1 MKPRLIGLTLSLC
14 LALSISFARAQ
25 SLLIENVTIIDPT
38 AKNPLLQTSIYI
50 ENGVIKKIS
59 GKHKVPK
66 KVVRV
71 DGTGKFALP
80 GLWDM
85 HAHLAALTP
94 IGTAPENYVGHGVL
108 HVRDMGGRLNELLS
122 LRDSIRQGLRIGP
135 TIVMAGPTLNS
146 EKPADFHRLVST
158 DAEARQAVREL
169 KEAGVDFIKIHRAVN
184 RTTFYA
190 IADETKKQGLTFSGH
205 VPLVISWIEASR
217 MGMHTIE
224 HIQTIY
230 ENLIPDPSKVPLEFV
245 RMSQRLEETL
255 GDSIFSVLK
264 EQQTYFDPTL
274 IGYQESFASVAPE
287 VAERRKSTFQ
297 KMKRITTKAYQAGVS
312 IITGTD
318 VLKKHGEM
326 LIEELLLLESIGMPP
341 QEVLKAATVTSARAA
356 LRPELGSIA
365 VGSPASFL
373 LFEQN
378 PLADLQVLRTPYI
391 IVVKGNVITSDEM
404 RQLRKRD

>member
-1 MKPRLIGLTLSLC
+1 MKPKLIGLTLSLC
-14 LALSISFARAQ
+14 LALSLSFARAQ
-25 SLLIENVTIIDPT
+25 SLLIENVTIVDPA

-66 KVVRV
+66 KVVKV

-108 HVRDMGGRLNELLS
+108 HVRDMGGRLNELLP
-122 LRDSIRQGLRIGP
+122 LRDSIRQGLRTGP
-135 TIVMAGPTLNS
+135 TIVMGGPTLNS
-146 EKPADFHRLVST
+146 EKPAEFHRLVTT

-169 KEAGVDFIKIHRAVN
+169 KEAGVDFIKIHRATN
-184 RTTFYA
+184 REAFYA

-217 MGMHTIE
+217 TGMHTIE
-224 HIQTIY
+224 HIQTIF
-230 ENLIPDPSKVPLEFV
+230 ENLQPDPRKVPAEFEQ
-245 RMSQRLEETL
+245 MTQRLMGTL
-255 GDSIFSVLK
+255 GDSVFSNLK
-264 EQQTYFDPTL
+264 DNRTYFDPTL
-274 IGYQESFASVAPE
+274 VGYRESISLAKPE
-287 VAERRKSTFQ
+287 VAALRRAAFD
-297 KMKRITTKAYQAGVS
+297 KMKAIVTKAYQAGVP

-318 VLKKHGEM
+318 VLTKQGEM

-341 QEVLKAATVTSARAA
+341 EEVLKAATVTSARAA

-378 PLADLQVLRTPYI
+378 PLADLQVLRKPHM
-391 IVVKGNVITSDEM
+391 IVLKGNVITSDEM